1 MKVLSTFLMTVLFA
15 IGSSSIA
22 HAHVDIK
29 STTPANHAKLSS
41 SPELL
46 SLVYSGEVRIVKL
59 KLTDSSGE
67 KVDFG
72 FKRSSEAS
80 QSFSWPLPVLKKEN
94 YRVNWVVMGKDGHKM
109 KGLFD
114 FVVE

>member
-1 MKVLSTFLMTVLFA
+1 MKYIATCLFTYFLVFH
-15 IGSSSIA
+15 SIA
-22 HAHVDIK
+22 HAHVDIEN
-29 STTPANHAKLSS
+29 TTPTNHAKLTT
-41 SPELL
+41 SPETL

-67 KVDFG
+67 KVDLG
-72 FKRSSEAS
+72 FKRSADAS
-80 QSFSWPLPVLKKEN
+80 RSFSWQLPALKKES

>member
-1 MKVLSTFLMTVLFA
+1 MKYISMFLFTCFLV
-15 IGSSSIA
+15 ISSLA

-29 STTPANHAKLSS
+29 ETVPENHAKLPV
-41 SPELL
+41 SPETL

-72 FKRSSEAS
+72 FKRSADAS
-80 QSFSWPLPVLKKEN
+80 RSFSWPLPALKKES

>member
-1 MKVLSTFLMTVLFA
+1 MKLLSMFLITCFFA
-15 IGSSSIA
+15 FNSIA
-22 HAHVDIK
+22 HAHVDIEN
-29 STTPANHAKLSS
+29 TTPTNHATLTS
-41 SPELL
+41 SPETL

-67 KVDFG
+67 KLDFG
-72 FKRSSEAS
+72 FKRSADAS
-80 QSFSWPLPVLKKEN
+80 RSFSWPLPALKKES